1 MNLSKTRRGRLALID
16 SWQMKQK
23 ALDSLIFR
31 FCASCF
37 CFAACLLACLARM
50 GPMRRHFYGQFAERQ
65 AVSQILYGHKQSLI
79 VAIIKPICIV
89 NIRE

>member
-23 ALDSLIFR
+23 ALLLGFSDFPTLC
-31 FCASCF
+31 FCACAF
-37 CFAACLLACLARM
+37 CLAACLLLACLARM

-65 AVSQILYGHKQSLI
+65 AVFSNTIWAQT
-79 VAIIKPICIV
+79 VV
-89 NIRE
+89 NSGDHY

>member
-31 FCASCF
+31 FCASVLLA
-37 CFAACLLACLARM
+37 FAFAWLLACLPSKNGANEAS
-50 GPMRRHFYGQFAERQ
+50 F
-65 AVSQILYGHKQSLI
+65 LW
-79 VAIIKPICIV
+79 AIC
-89 NIRE
+89 